1 MKRSELLTGLR
12 FDVNNAIVDL
22 QAETEIFK
30 HDHFERI
37 ITLIDEAIKELEGTR
52 SIEEVRERIEY
63 HDMGDTLYSG
73 RATRMDEDR
82 WFLKEG
88 D

>member
-1 MKRSELLTGLR
+1 MKRSDLIEGLKDGIADHKLDPR
-12 FDVNNAIVDL
+12 EDL
-22 QAETEIFK
+22 
-30 HDHFERI
+30 HLY
-37 ITLIDEAIKELEGTR
+37 ITEAIKELEGTR

-63 HDMGDTLYSG
+63 HDTGDTLYSG

-82 WFLKEG
+82 WFLKGE